1 MKSTMPNLV
10 QPITVSIVLTVQM
23 LLLGYATNQVLAVLL
38 LFLAIFLFAIRPGGA
53 EYGLRLVSAR
63 AKDFGHEIKPDAMG
77 VSSGFCC
84 RSLSSSGCGYRT
96 GSLQQRGEAAADRC
110 PVR

>member
-1 MKSTMPNLV
+1 MPNLV

-53 EYGLRLVSAR
+53 EYGLRLVYR
-63 AKDFGHEIKPDAMG
+63 RGQKIFGHEIKPDAMG

>member
-1 MKSTMPNLV
+1 MPNLV

-38 LFLAIFLFAIRPGGA
+38 LFLAIFLSLFVRAVLSMDC
-53 EYGLRLVSAR
+53 GLCRR
-63 AKDFGHEIKPDAMG
+63 GQKIFGHEIKPDAMG

>member
-1 MKSTMPNLV
+1 VCTGSSFARFDAEVPDTNDFRIYVKSTMPNLV

-63 AKDFGHEIKPDAMG
+63 AKDF
-77 VSSGFCC
+77 
-84 RSLSSSGCGYRT
+84 RS
-96 GSLQQRGEAAADRC
+96 
-110 PVR
+110 

>member
-1 MKSTMPNLV
+1 CTGSSFARFDAEVPDHVQLFGDYNTNDFRIYVKSTMPNLV

-63 AKDFGHEIKPDAMG
+63 AKDF
-77 VSSGFCC
+77 
-84 RSLSSSGCGYRT
+84 RS
-96 GSLQQRGEAAADRC
+96 
-110 PVR
+110 

>member
-1 MKSTMPNLV
+1 
-10 QPITVSIVLTVQM
+10 M

-63 AKDFGHEIKPDAMG
+63 AKDF
-77 VSSGFCC
+77 
-84 RSLSSSGCGYRT
+84 RS
-96 GSLQQRGEAAADRC
+96 
-110 PVR
+110 